1 MEHTDKRFDLE
12 LFNLRTK
19 LSQMG
24 DIVIA
29 QIDGALG
36 CLSEHDAR
44 GTHIIIERD
53 LDVNRMDTDLE

>member
-29 QIDGALG
+29 QIDGALASRRHS
-36 CLSEHDAR
+36 CA
-44 GTHIIIERD
+44 
-53 LDVNRMDTDLE
+53 